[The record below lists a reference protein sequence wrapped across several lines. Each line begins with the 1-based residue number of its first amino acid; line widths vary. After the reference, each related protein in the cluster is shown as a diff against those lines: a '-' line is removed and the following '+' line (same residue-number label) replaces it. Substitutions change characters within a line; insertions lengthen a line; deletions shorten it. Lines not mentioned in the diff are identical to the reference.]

1 MARNEN
7 PPFGRG
13 ETYFNGVGATTTDP
27 SAGIVGKEWV
37 FEDVNP
43 NTRAVRS
50 NKSVKC
56 RAVRNVSG
64 IALLPRRLSVFQH
77 VSDGEGFEVD
87 GYTATVAARGYLID
101 EYLPAAGVAAN
112 DICWIVVE
120 GPAEGIT
127 DLATADTIAVGD
139 KLVALTAATSQ
150 ATTAGRVDLFDATG
164 ATLPLANQ
172 IMHYIGHALSAIT
185 SGQTNSAI
193 LIDVGHW

>member
-13 ETYFNGVGATTTDP
+13 ETYFSGVGATTTDP

-43 NTRAVRS
+43 GTRAVRS

-64 IALLPRRLSVFQH
+64 ISILPRRIAAFKNAA
-77 VSDGEGFEVD
+77 DTNGIEVD
-87 GYTATVAARGYLID
+87 GYTTTVAARGYLID
-101 EYLPAAGVAAN
+101 EYLPAAGCVNN

-120 GPAEGIT
+120 GPAEGLT
-127 DLATADTIAVGD
+127 DIASVDTINIGD
-139 KLVALTAATSQ
+139 KLVALTAVTSQ
-150 ATTAGRVDLFDATG
+150 ATTAGRVDLLDLTG
-164 ATLPLANQ
+164 ATSPLANQ
-172 IMHYIGHALSAIT
+172 VLHYIGHALSAKT
-185 SGQTNSAI
+185 SANTAATI

>member
-1 MARNEN
+1 MARDEN

-13 ETYFNGVGATTTDP
+13 ETYYNGTGATDTAP
-27 SAGIVGKEWV
+27 ENIVGKEWI
-37 FEDVNP
+37 FEDTNP
-43 NTRAVRS
+43 NTKVVRS
-50 NKSVKC
+50 SKSVKC
-56 RAVRNVSG
+56 RAVRNSSG
-64 IALLPRRLSVFQH
+64 IALLPRRIAQFSLTAGSFSH
-77 VSDGEGFEVD
+77 EVT
-87 GYTATVAARGYLID
+87 GYTATVAARGYLVD
-101 EYLPAAGVAAN
+101 EFLPATGAVN
-112 DICWIVVE
+112 DDVFWIVIE

-172 IMHYIGHALSAIT
+172 VMHYLGHAMSAMT
-185 SGQTNSAI
+185 SGNTNTAI

>member
-13 ETYFNGVGATTTDP
+13 ETYYNGVSATDTAP
-27 SAGIVGKEWV
+27 EAIVGKEWV
-37 FEDVNP
+37 FEDINP
-43 NTRAVRS
+43 NTKVVRS
-50 NKSVKC
+50 SKSVRC
-56 RAVRNVSG
+56 RAVRNSSG
-64 IALLPRRLSVFQH
+64 IALLPRRLAQFSLTAGSFGH
-77 VSDGEGFEVD
+77 EVT

-101 EYLPAAGVAAN
+101 EFLPSTGAVN
-112 DICWIVVE
+112 DDVFWIVIE

-127 DLATADTIAVGD
+127 DLATADTIAIGD

-150 ATTAGRVDLFDATG
+150 ATTAGRLDQADFTG

-172 IMHYIGHALSAIT
+172 AMHYIGHAMSATT
-185 SGQTNSAI
+185 SANTNTAL